1 MYKISI
7 IIILCTTLFFSCNT
21 NDNEKNTEAITNE
34 VRQQMTSL
42 KASEYFKDKAIRR
55 FVKQDFDKFYTN
67 RNYQLAWVSAD
78 KLQPQ
83 ADSLLSAI
91 AQAHE
96 EGLEPANYKLNE
108 IKQLK
113 EQLFGEKAKAPKND
127 STLLKNLVKL
137 DFMMTSS
144 YMTYGAH
151 LLSGRIDPFQ
161 LDTLWIVHP
170 RKKDLSVHL
179 EEALTNKKIRSS
191 LNELSPATGQ
201 YNKLKSQLARY
212 KEVAN
217 KGGWPL
223 LSNELSAK
231 SSMSARRDSL
241 LRKRLA
247 LSGELDTT
255 QAVSSQAGK
264 QLEEAIASFQKRHG
278 IKADGKLTA
287 ETIKWLNKPVA
298 EVVQM
303 IELNMERVRWLPDSI
318 GDTYILVNTPEY
330 VLKTFKAGKKQMQMN
345 VIVGQEYASTP
356 VFTDTLEY
364 IVFSPDWTVPPS
376 IAQKEILPIL
386 QKNPDYLLIQDMSVY
401 ETWNEKDTSALDPH
415 ATDWSQFTPET
426 FNYRIVQN
434 PGPKNPLGAVKFMMP
449 NDLFI
454 YLHDTP
460 ADYLFGRSKRSLSH
474 GCIRLEKPAELA
486 MYLLEWDEA
495 KVKEYMSKEE
505 PENVPL
511 TQKMPVQIVYQT
523 AWVDEEG
530 ILNFRDDIYGYD
542 KVQQRAITSKENQL
556 SKL

>member
-1 MYKISI
+1 LY
-7 IIILCTTLFFSCNT
+7 TTLFFSCSTST
-21 NDNEKNTEAITNE
+21 NEEDTEAITNE
-34 VRQQMTSL
+34 VKQQMTSL
-42 KASEYFKDKAIRR
+42 KASEYFKDKSIRR

-91 AQAHE
+91 TQAHE

-108 IKQLK
+108 IKQLQ
-113 EQLFGEKAKAPKND
+113 EEIFGKKAKASKSD

-151 LLSGRIDPFQ
+151 LLAGRIDPFQ

-179 EEALTNKKIRSS
+179 EDALANKKIRTS
-191 LNELSPATGQ
+191 LNELSPSTGQ
-201 YNKLKSQLARY
+201 YNKLKSQLAKY
-212 KEVAN
+212 KEVAKN
-217 KGGWPL
+217 GGWPL
-223 LSNELSAK
+223 LTNELSAK
-231 SSMSARRDSL
+231 SSKSAQKDSL

-255 QAVSSQAGK
+255 QAVSSQASK
-264 QLEEAIASFQKRHG
+264 QLEEAITSFQKRHG

-287 ETIKWLNKPVA
+287 ETIKWLNRPVQ

-330 VLKTFKAGKKQMQMN
+330 VLKTFKDGKKQMQMN

-356 VFTDTLEY
+356 IFTDTLEY

-386 QKNPDYLLIQDMSVY
+386 QKDPDYLLKHDMLVY

-426 FNYRIVQN
+426 FKYRIVQN
-434 PGPKNPLGAVKFMMP
+434 PGPNNPLGAVKFMMP

-460 ADYLFGRSKRSLSH
+460 ADYLFGRSKRTLSH

-486 MYLLEWDEA
+486 MYLLDWDEA
-495 KVKEYMSKEE
+495 KVKEYMGKEK

-511 TQKMPVQIVYQT
+511 TKKMPVQIVYHT

-542 KVQQRAITSKENQL
+542 KMQQRAITSKENQL